1 MEGTGKGGG
10 AGASRGR
17 SQAGSLQVS
26 VTGEWHWRDKQVVDP
41 LPTKAGSFGEAE
53 LRASMGAGLD
63 VWRTDWARKVYRL
76 GVGWIL
82 AGVEEVE
89 PRPQGRR
96 GGKGRSRAGIIIVTS
111 FIVHQKF

>member
-1 MEGTGKGGG
+1 MALG
-10 AGASRGR
+10 
-17 SQAGSLQVS
+17 
-26 VTGEWHWRDKQVVDP
+26 DKQVVDP

-53 LRASMGAGLD
+53 LRASVGAGLD
-63 VWRTDWARKVYRL
+63 VWWTDWAGKVYRL

-82 AGVEEVE
+82 AGGEEAE

-96 GGKGRSRAGIIIVTS
+96 GGKGRSPVGIIIVRS